1 MMGIRLHGTLI
12 ALVVSCFGCQ
22 SATDSNVMLEVDCG
36 ESAAQIEQLE
46 QKLFALSDD
55 LVPDQEIRSQLM
67 GAYASFANACHDDA
81 RTAEMLFRR
90 SDLLRS
96 AGKFQEAM
104 TQLRDVHDHF
114 PEYEKRALCAFLV
127 GFIAE
132 EELNDREQAKKT
144 YEQVIALHDSTN
156 VADWARQSLLNL
168 EATTD
173 RRHVSGKTN

>member
-1 MMGIRLHGTLI
+1 MMDVRFYGFILL
-12 ALVVSCFGCQ
+12 LVISSFGCQ
-22 SATDSNVMLEVDCG
+22 SATEPDSILIVDCE

-46 QKLFALSDD
+46 QKLFALTDD

-67 GAYASFANACHDDA
+67 GAYAAFANACHDDA

-96 AGKFQEAM
+96 SGKFQEAM

-144 YEQVIALHDSTN
+144 YEQVIALHDSTH
-156 VADWARQSLLNL
+156 VAVWARQSLLNL

-173 RRHVSGKTN
+173 RRNLGGNKK

>member
-1 MMGIRLHGTLI
+1 MGVRFYGVILI
-12 ALVVSCFGCQ
+12 LVIGCFGCQ
-22 SATDSNVMLEVDCG
+22 SATDPDSILIVDC
-36 ESAAQIEQLE
+36 EELAAQIEQLE

-67 GAYASFANACHDDA
+67 GSYAAFANACHDDV

-156 VADWARQSLLNL
+156 VAVWARQSLLNL

-173 RRHVSGKTN
+173 RRNLSGNVN